1 MLNMK
6 EKMQITKSKI
16 SGKLSIFA
24 GIKIDFVLNLKE
36 SSSVDKCLKTV
47 AAFANTKG
55 GDLYIGIE
63 KNGEIIGFSKPQLDN
78 EISIFLREV
87 KEHIYPKITYKID
100 QVLIKKNTYLIKIHI
115 SRNNLTPVFLNLS
128 ERKDVFIRD
137 DNDNFLA
144 SPRTIVNLVY
154 ESIGFKYDYV
164 LTKTKFKINYYSCFS
179 KIFRKTN
186 KTKLSKQ
193 VFSSLDFF
201 DEDNYL
207 RQGAVLFLDNF
218 KGNETLIKVTKRK
231 GIDKGES
238 NYKLLYENNINILES
253 IDESYEVIV
262 ENIGSYEK
270 KLDFGRT
277 TIYDYPLR
285 SIFEGL
291 VNAYAHKN
299 YFIKDIPIEV
309 DIFEDRLEI
318 KSPGSLINNVNLF
331 KETNISEI
339 SPSRRN
345 EIIVNGLVAV
355 KYMEKQGSGFDKIS
369 ADYLEYGQNYKPYV
383 TSTNNYFTLV
393 LPNVNVVSGMINK
406 NTANFDIVYDDSLML
421 SERQKIILKF
431 CYFSPKSINEI
442 ASFLNMKVSSYL
454 RNDFLNRLVNMN
466 VLKVNRDE
474 KAALYFTNHDTV
486 KILSI
491 RKENI

>member
-1 MLNMK
+1 MTINEFN
-6 EKMQITKSKI
+6 EKIPKLEGSTVEFKQIL
-16 SGKLSIFA
+16 GE
-24 GIKIDFVLNLKE
+24 G
-36 SSSVDKCLKTV
+36 DKALRRLQTV
-47 AAFANTKG
+47 NAFANTAG
-55 GDLYIGIE
+55 GDLYVGIKDENFEPIGLPLNVVD
-63 KNGEIIGFSKPQLDN
+63 KQVQV
-78 EISIFLREV
+78 FLREV
-87 KEHIYPKITYKID
+87 KEHLTPAITYKID
-100 QVLIKKNTYLIKIHI
+100 YILLKKDLYIIKIHI
-115 SRNNLTPVFLNLS
+115 NRNNQTPVFLKFHNHA
-128 ERKDVFIRD
+128 DVFERIEAT
-137 DNDNFLA
+137 NSIA
-144 SPRTIVNLVY
+144 SAETITKLVLD
-154 ESIGFKYDYV
+154 SLGVKYDNNTTNQVFNIDSFSYSV
-164 LTKTKFKINYYSCFS
+164 KVFKNKNNKEINQ
-179 KIFRKTN
+179 KI
-186 KTKLSKQ
+186 
-193 VFSSLDFF
+193 FSSLDFF
-201 DEDNYL
+201 DENNHL

-218 KGNETLIKVTKRK
+218 KGNETLIKITKRK

-277 TIYDYPLR
+277 TIYDFPLR

-406 NTANFDIVYDDSLML
+406 NTTNFDIVYDDSLML